1 MTLIRNVLAIIGFL
15 ALAGAAVVILAV
27 EPYVSKVRTLDRE
40 AVAVYSTLARTVLD
54 TGDASKALV
63 YRQPVVSGRSLEEV
77 QSNLVQA
84 ARDLGLHQIG
94 IMDVH
99 EEVIR
104 QTRSSFPFLRTFL
117 FCDPELASDLIRH
130 NAGLASFLPCRVILH
145 RDERGMLWLMSPNLD
160 LLMHGGRPLPILLQE
175 RTAGLQYKLREIVD
189 RGAGVSPDPGG
200 V

>member
-1 MTLIRNVLAIIGFL
+1 MTIIRNVLAIIGFL
-15 ALAGAAVVILAV
+15 ALSGAVIAILAV

-40 AVAVYSTLARTVLD
+40 AVGVYSTLARTVLD
-54 TGDASKALV
+54 TGDASQALV
-63 YRQPVVSGRSLEEV
+63 YRQPVGFGRTIDEV
-77 QSNLVQA
+77 QSALIQA
-84 ARDLGLHQIG
+84 AGDLGLHQIG

-104 QTRSSFPFLRTFL
+104 QTRASFPFLRTFL
-117 FCDPELASDLIRH
+117 FCDPELAADLIRH

-160 LLMHGGRPLPILLQE
+160 LLMHGGRPLPVLLQE

>member
-1 MTLIRNVLAIIGFL
+1 MTIIRNVLAIIGFL
-15 ALAGAAVVILAV
+15 ALSGAVIAILAV

-40 AVAVYSTLARTVLD
+40 AVGVYSTLARTVLD
-54 TGDASKALV
+54 TGDASQALV
-63 YRQPVVSGRSLEEV
+63 YRQPVGFGRTIDEV
-77 QSNLVQA
+77 QSALIQA

-94 IMDVH
+94 IMDIH

-104 QTRSSFPFLRTFL
+104 QTRASFPFLRTFL
-117 FCDPELASDLIRH
+117 FCDPELAADLIRH

-160 LLMHGGRPLPILLQE
+160 LLMHGGRPLPVLLQE